1 MSFEAMHKVRASGL
15 SDRTQVD
22 VLEALAFF
30 LNQETG
36 ACFPSTESI
45 ARISR
50 VNDRTVR
57 LTLKSL
63 HDLGFVSSIQ
73 NPGQKR
79 YFTLHLDR
87 LPLAEPLQESTPLYE
102 GTPLQKVTVGEE
114 LTPLQKLT
122 PNPCKNLQETPV
134 KTYREPLQKLTPEQ
148 VINKEINKIKN
159 KVCIATYT
167 EPLENLVKDIPE
179 NGDTP
184 ESVWMDTPENGE
196 MGIHKNGVTHTPE
209 NGDRT
214 GNKNREIEQR
224 NRTEKLEAQDAP
236 EVSLVTEEKTK
247 RTILKK
253 PDGVSDDLWD
263 EWKKFRR
270 NKRLSI
276 TERVLNNL
284 TSEAEKAGLTIEQAM
299 NIQLDRE
306 WRGFKAEWVKN
317 KQPQQHYGF
326 HEKKQEE
333 RHYELW

>member
-1 MSFEAMHKVRASGL
+1 MSYAAERWARSQVAGNARAKAVLIELAHCLNG
-15 SDRTQVD
+15 RTGQC
-22 VLEALAFF
+22 
-30 LNQETG
+30 T
-36 ACFPSTESI
+36 PSV
-45 ARISR
+45 AYLSR
-50 VNDRTVR
+50 VTELKPDTITKATNDLQDRGLITKTVIKTKSGRSCSYR
-57 LTLKSL
+57 LI
-63 HDLGFVSSIQ
+63 GFVHSEWDI
-73 NPGQKR
+73 
-79 YFTLHLDR
+79 H
-87 LPLAEPLQESTPLYE
+87 
-102 GTPLQKVTVGEE
+102 
-114 LTPLQKLT
+114 
-122 PNPCKNLQETPV
+122 
-134 KTYREPLQKLTPEQ
+134 
-148 VINKEINKIKN
+148 
-159 KVCIATYT
+159 
-167 EPLENLVKDIPE
+167 ENE
-179 NGDTP
+179 
-184 ESVWMDTPENGE
+184 DTPENG
-196 MGIHKNGVTHTPE
+196 GIPDSAGTHTHENVVTGNPKNGVTHTPE

>member
-1 MSFEAMHKVRASGL
+1 MSYAAERWARAQTAGNARAKAVLIELAHCMNSKTGQCTPSVAYLSSVTELKPDTVTKATNDLQERGL
-15 SDRTQVD
+15 IVK
-22 VLEALAFF
+22 
-30 LNQETG
+30 
-36 ACFPSTESI
+36 
-45 ARISR
+45 
-50 VNDRTVR
+50 TVVKTKNGR
-57 LTLKSL
+57 GCSYS
-63 HDLGFVSSIQ
+63 FVSFVPSEW
-73 NPGQKR
+73 GQ
-79 YFTLHLDR
+79 
-87 LPLAEPLQESTPLYE
+87 
-102 GTPLQKVTVGEE
+102 
-114 LTPLQKLT
+114 
-122 PNPCKNLQETPV
+122 
-134 KTYREPLQKLTPEQ
+134 PE
-148 VINKEINKIKN
+148 NGH
-159 KVCIATYT
+159 
-167 EPLENLVKDIPE
+167 IPE

-184 ESVWMDTPENGE
+184 ESVWMDTPKNGE
-196 MGIHKNGVTHTPE
+196 MGIPKNGVTHIPE